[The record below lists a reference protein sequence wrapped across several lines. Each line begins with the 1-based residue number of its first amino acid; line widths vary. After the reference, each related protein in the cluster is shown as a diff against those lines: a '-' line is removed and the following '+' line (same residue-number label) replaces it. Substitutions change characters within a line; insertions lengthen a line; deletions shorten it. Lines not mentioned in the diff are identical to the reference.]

1 MAVSGKVYS
10 KSDFSI
16 GIKKKIVNGS
26 SVLFS
31 TAAQDDAAYEL
42 LPVINV
48 SAPVLNLVESGEI
61 RSNNAGMIELN
72 TDQFRTTKGGF
83 ITMDFEVPAE
93 RDMIVR
99 MLASVLQDH
108 TCDES
113 GSAPFIHTIQS
124 TSSAALSR
132 PDFTANSVTSGENIG
147 IPCMFDIG
155 LYYPESAQDK
165 MLTSSVLQSLTM
177 NFDMADGR
185 CLLSG
190 TFYSGFTS
198 ATKFLVEQTLSND
211 SGKPILMSS
220 SPTQIESYFDVKKL
234 DVDGQTLTDIVITA
248 VSFTFENNVARVGR
262 DSNGDAESY
271 AFGIPSV
278 NITGELSIMYD
289 GNTNFAA
296 TKNILIDFLG
306 DGTSGNT
313 ATLKL
318 QQGDGTVSTAGEMNI
333 ECEIYSTAVNLDPN
347 ADTGAVI
354 TIPFKVVQPT
364 SSGAASGTAFKFEYA
379 DSTKSTGW

>member
-1 MAVSGKVYS
+1 MK
-10 KSDFSI
+10 
-16 GIKKKIVNGS
+16 N
-26 SVLFS
+26 
-31 TAAQDDAAYEL
+31 
-42 LPVINV
+42 
-48 SAPVLNLVESGEI
+48 
-61 RSNNAGMIELN
+61 
-72 TDQFRTTKGGF
+72 
-83 ITMDFEVPAE
+83 
-93 RDMIVR
+93 
-99 MLASVLQDH
+99 
-108 TCDES
+108 
-113 GSAPFIHTIQS
+113 
-124 TSSAALSR
+124 
-132 PDFTANSVTSGENIG
+132 
-147 IPCMFDIG
+147 
-155 LYYPESAQDK
+155 
-165 MLTSSVLQSLTM
+165 
-177 NFDMADGR
+177 
-185 CLLSG
+185 
-190 TFYSGFTS
+190 
-198 ATKFLVEQTLSND
+198 
-211 SGKPILMSS
+211 
-220 SPTQIESYFDVKKL
+220 
-234 DVDGQTLTDIVITA
+234 TDIVITA